1 MPKIVDRKKKK
12 AELVEQAVVIF
23 QEHGYRGLGMRQI
36 AQELGMSKS
45 ALYHYFPSKESLF
58 EACTEFVTQRTE
70 PPGEAPGSPLEGVLA
85 MALAM
90 EGEFA
95 GELSLLVD
103 YLRGK
108 TPGEIAGDPTMQL
121 ANRRYLESMTALVGE
136 KHAKPVLCQL
146 YGWLLLR
153 WLDGGETKPEELAE
167 WCGER
172 LGEEGSEV

>member
-23 QEHGYRGLGMRQI
+23 QEHGYKGLGMRQI

-45 ALYHYFPSKESLF
+45 ALYHYFSSKESLF
-58 EACTEFVTQRTE
+58 EACTKFVTQRGDS
-70 PPGEAPGSPLEGVLA
+70 PGEELGSPLEGVVG

-90 EGEFA
+90 EVEFA

-108 TPGEIAGDPTMQL
+108 GPKEIAADPTMQL
-121 ANRRYLESMTALVGE
+121 ANQRYLESMTAIVGE
-136 KHAKPVLCQL
+136 THAKPMLCL
-146 YGWLLLR
+146 MYGWLLQR
-153 WLDGGETKPEELAE
+153 WLDGGETKPEELAL
-167 WCGER
+167 WCEER
-172 LGEEGSEV
+172 LGKEGSRV